1 MIHRRWHT
9 TVRSW
14 TLLLFSI
21 GVTPYAAWAAPHEGL
36 DRWFTC
42 GIVFWGPCEPEP
54 ENEQSQV
61 PRAEEATNGLS
72 RDVLQMW
79 GTPVAGPDGSV
90 SYQLPPEPVLKMFV
104 TPSEETARTYLAW
117 QQQKAH
123 SREEAF
129 AAIRRVAAEMGYT
142 VGQPSVTPDV
152 SAAALGTIGS
162 SMMNPL
168 PDPQAI
174 PREFLP
180 QRPDAAAPA
189 VTPIAQQPAAVP
201 QHSVT
206 PQPRPATVSPTT
218 APRLYYFFSPTCPY
232 CEQQTPLVNDIVKGR
247 HDVVGIAMATTRD
260 ELMAYVQR
268 WKITFP
274 VMLDHGE
281 SATFGVTG
289 YPVVVARD
297 RQGQVTRL
305 TGLARRE
312 ELQRLVEGTR
322 E

>member
-1 MIHRRWHT
+1 MIRRRWHT
-9 TVRSW
+9 TVRGW
-14 TLLLFSI
+14 TLLLFII
-21 GVTPYAAWAAPHEGL
+21 GVTPHAAWAAAHEGL

-42 GIVFWGPCEPEP
+42 GIVFWGPCEPEV
-54 ENEQSQV
+54 ENEQSQQT
-61 PRAEEATNGLS
+61 PRTEESSKGLS

-117 QQQKAH
+117 QQQKARN
-123 SREEAF
+123 REAAF
-129 AAIRRVAAEMGYT
+129 AAIRRVAAEIGYT
-142 VGQPSVTPDV
+142 VGQPSVTPDL
-152 SAAALGTIGS
+152 SAAALGTIGG

-168 PDPQAI
+168 PDPHAM
-174 PREFLP
+174 PRELL
-180 QRPDAAAPA
+180 RPDETAPT
-189 VTPIAQQPAAVP
+189 VTPVSRQHAAVAERP
-201 QHSVT
+201 AT
-206 PQPRPATVSPTT
+206 ALPRPATVSPTT

-232 CEQQTPLVNDIVKGR
+232 CEQQTPLVNEIVKGR

-260 ELMAYVQR
+260 EVMAYVQH

-297 RQGQVTRL
+297 REGQVKRL

-312 ELQRLVEGTR
+312 ELQRLVADSQ
-322 E
+322 